1 MATIITVHGTNDTGP
16 PEGHQWWQRGSFF
29 EQSIRELVESED
41 GTLAVEPLIW
51 DGRNSETS
59 RREASAML
67 EARLCELEAKG
78 EPYSVVGHSHGG
90 TVIASALIDCAVNKR
105 KTDLLRNWITVGTPF
120 VRLRRELLLFSRI
133 PTYQKSIFVG
143 FFSLIMML
151 MTMVLLKV
159 LYGPSEAVAELASVS
174 NTEDL
179 VKTASTW
186 LGVFFSLSG
195 VFLLFYAI
203 LWILDARKFR
213 AYRRSRMQAANQR
226 YASRWVSLC
235 HEDDEAVQGLA
246 TLGRT
251 KVPIFHKDFA
261 IPLFASASVFV
272 LPLIYFI
279 IIFSPVL
286 SSGLTRLIA
295 QTLYF
300 NESYSTLAEQEVKKR
315 VEIGELRNELTGI
328 IASLAPGQPGG
339 FSRWRNREAVSDAQ
353 ARAGEERGDGQDSRA
368 GGWTRWSP
376 EEREARRKQWQQ
388 RREELL
394 VKATPE
400 QRDRIAEISEK
411 QRTLFLDLK
420 NLRRVATFK
429 QNFLN
434 DQGELLFGGR
444 NPAKNSELVFRVFTT
459 EVENLFKDLFDERM
473 VQRSW
478 LVEALAFAIIFVAMP
493 LVFALISLAILYGF
507 RFIAFQLSGRIS
519 AFLDSIT
526 WGELKRAA
534 FGNDTISEIA
544 EAAAPHPVWV
554 NETRPFLPTGLAN
567 EIAQRSNDVAA
578 TSLVKL
584 RNAISE
590 LAFSE
595 RAADQASVIE
605 EYITWNELIHTTY
618 FQVDG
623 FRKLVAYAL
632 TQGAGFR
639 PTAAFRED
647 PDYALVAGWYADI
660 NKALPFDAGE
670 PSKTA

>member
-16 PEGHQWWQRGSFF
+16 PDGHQWWQRGSFF
-29 EQSIRELVESED
+29 DQSMRELVESED
-41 GTLAVEPLIW
+41 GKLSIEPLIW

-59 RREASAML
+59 RREASALL

-78 EPYSVVGHSHGG
+78 EPYSVIGHSHGG

-143 FFSLIMML
+143 FFSLILML
-151 MTMVLLKV
+151 MTMVFLKV
-159 LYGPSEAVAELASVS
+159 IYGPSEAVAELASVGD
-174 NTEDL
+174 TEQL
-179 VKTASTW
+179 FKTATTW

-213 AYRRSRMQAANQR
+213 AYRRSRMEAANNR

-246 TLGRT
+246 TLGKT

-272 LPLIYFI
+272 LPLLYFI

-286 SSGLTRLIA
+286 SSGLTSLIA
-295 QTLYF
+295 QSLYF

-315 VEIGELRNELTGI
+315 VEIGELRNELTAI
-328 IASLAPGQPGG
+328 IASIAPGQNGG
-339 FSRWRNREAVSDAQ
+339 VTRWQDRGPVSDAQ
-353 ARAGEERGDGQDSRA
+353 VRAGEERGNGQAS
-368 GGWTRWSP
+368 GGWTRWTP

-394 VKATPE
+394 AKATPE
-400 QRDRIAEISEK
+400 QRARIAAISDQ
-411 QRTLFLDLK
+411 QRKKFLELK
-420 NLRRVATFK
+420 NLRRVESFK

-478 LVEALAFAIIFVAMP
+478 WVEAMAFAIIFVAMP

-507 RFIAFQLSGRIS
+507 RFIAHQLSGRIS

-544 EAAAPHPVWV
+544 VAAAPHPVWV
-554 NETRPFLPTGLAN
+554 NATRPFLPADVAN

-578 TSLVKL
+578 SSLVKL

-595 RAADQASVIE
+595 RSADHASVIE

-618 FQVDG
+618 FQVES

-639 PTAAFRED
+639 PTNAFKED
-647 PDYALVAGWYADI
+647 PDYAVVAGWYADI
-660 NKALPFDAGE
+660 NKTLPLDAEERG
-670 PSKTA
+670 KTA